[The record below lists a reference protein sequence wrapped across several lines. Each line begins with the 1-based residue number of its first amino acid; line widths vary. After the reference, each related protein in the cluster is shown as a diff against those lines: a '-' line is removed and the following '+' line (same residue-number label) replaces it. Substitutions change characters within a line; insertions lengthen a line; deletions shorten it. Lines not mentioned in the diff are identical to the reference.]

1 MSYLFFYDDTFPYD
15 GVRPS
20 QHILA
25 GLPNSVVGANQL
37 AEALAS
43 GQYQTFVNLH
53 GSYFPK
59 DVWPDILSFL
69 QQGGGLVH
77 TGQIP
82 FRKPVYQED
91 HEWKVE
97 VDQTAY
103 HQQLNIHEALEVTTT
118 KVEQQISHVE
128 RPLLEELEEAFSIQ
142 PTYGFVLHPT
152 KEHDQPHENGSSG
165 PMDAHIYPLLKGITA
180 EGRDI
185 SAPVVLIENTKGTF
199 AGGRWIFLNQRLD
212 EQFWSFGE
220 EVLTTLAQYAAEGV
234 TEIWVKPG
242 YASYY
247 PQEVPSLS
255 IQLQSL
261 ALQHKQNQNKQWTFE
276 LHVLKEES
284 NEMLYQEVIALD
296 ESKEWSWI
304 RRTLPFQVEE
314 GFYTIHAKAS
324 STAGEILHF
333 HQGFWGFSET
343 LLQEGSPLVAKRD
356 YFEKDGKPFPVVGMT
371 YMTSDVARKFLFMPN
386 ALVWNQDMEQMKH
399 AGINHIRSGIWTA
412 WRQIMYVDGHPYEEV
427 LRAIDAFV
435 LTAKKHD
442 LDLCFTF
449 FAFTPE
455 LWEGKNP
462 YLDPRSVE
470 AQKRFISAIT
480 SRYKQATHLHWDLI
494 NEPSMFDPKRI
505 FSGPRSARDP
515 FEIEAFQK
523 WVKQKYQTIRQVQEA
538 WNYSSSELPDFSAI
552 TTPEHQDMNFDV
564 QDMRNSSKS
573 LVWLDYTLFTM
584 DMHNQWAAELST
596 TIHETNPNRLITV
609 GQDEALASQRP
620 TPFFYESVV
629 DYTTNHTW
637 WQLDHLVWDG
647 VFTKTANK
655 PNLVQETGIMYL
667 EQPDGTAKRTEEELR
682 NILERK
688 YAYAFST
695 GGAGAVQWLWN
706 TNFYMDNVN
715 ESNIGALRADGTEK
729 PEADVSYD
737 FGAFMNES
745 KELFVNR
752 SLEEVAV
759 VYPYSNDF
767 STRKLAYEATTKAI
781 RTLSYELNTHARG
794 LGEYHLK
801 DLIETQPKLVIVPS
815 AHNFCDQ
822 AFDQLI
828 EYARNGGTVLYS
840 GPLRLNEG
848 WKESL
853 RLSQLGASSRRNVL
867 REESL
872 MIDGK
877 TYPVSFG
884 ARRIAELTKET
895 LVEATQNE
903 VTLTTIG
910 NGQFIWSPLPLELNN
925 RSETIKALYEFAL
938 KQADVTNELIWAK
951 GGENPGIYGR
961 RLSFEEGYLFIFV
974 SEFAGVVNLEV
985 TNPENNQTYSFEIE
999 EERSV
1004 LFRTNQEGEVMSV
1017 YRPKDVTIQT
1027 GIYNV

>member
-20 QHILA
+20 QHILS
-25 GLPNSVVGANQL
+25 GLTDQVVNAEQL
-37 AEALAS
+37 ADALAS
-43 GQYQTFVNLH
+43 GHYQTFVNLH

-59 DVWPDILSFL
+59 DVWSLILTFL
-69 QQGGGLVH
+69 QGGGGLVH
-77 TGQIP
+77 TGDIP
-82 FRKPVYQED
+82 FRKPVYKEQG
-91 HEWKVE
+91 EWKVE
-97 VDQTAY
+97 VEQTAY
-103 HQQLNIHEALEVTTT
+103 HQQLNIHEALEVTTS
-118 KVEQQISHVE
+118 KVEQQISVAE
-128 RPLLEELEEAFSIQ
+128 RPLLEDLEDAFSIQ

-152 KEHDQPHENGSSG
+152 KEDDQPHENGSSG
-165 PMDAHIYPLLKGITA
+165 PMDAHIYPLLKGLTSD
-180 EGRDI
+180 GRDI
-185 SAPVVLIENTKGTF
+185 SAPVVLIENTKGVF

-212 EQFWSFGE
+212 EQFWKMGE
-220 EVLTTLAQYAAEGV
+220 KVLTTLAWYAAEGV
-234 TEIWVKPG
+234 TEIWLKPG

-261 ALQHKQNQNKQWTFE
+261 SLQHKKSEGKQWTFE
-276 LHVLKEES
+276 LHVLKEGS
-284 NEMLYQEVIALD
+284 NEILYQEVIALD

-324 STAGEILHF
+324 STAGEISHF
-333 HQGFWGFSET
+333 HQGFWGFSES

-356 YFEKDGKPFPVVGMT
+356 YFEKDGKPFPIVGMT

-386 ALVWNQDMEQMKH
+386 AMVWDQDMEQMKH

-470 AQKRFISAIT
+470 AQKRFIAAIT
-480 SRYKQATHLHWDLI
+480 SRYTQATHLHWDLI

-505 FSGPRSARDP
+505 FSGPKSARDP
-515 FEIEAFQK
+515 FEIKAFQE
-523 WVKQKYQTIRQVQEA
+523 WVKEKYQTIRQLQEA
-538 WNYSSSELPDFSAI
+538 WNYSSVELPDFSAV
-552 TTPEHQDMNFDV
+552 TTPEAEDMNFDV
-564 QDMRNSSKS
+564 QDMRNPSKS

-584 DMHNQWAAELST
+584 DMHNRWAAELST
-596 TIHETNPNRLITV
+596 TIHETNPGRLITV
-609 GQDEALASQRP
+609 GQDEALVSQRP

-637 WQLDHLVWDG
+637 WQQDHLVWDG

-667 EQPDGTAKRTEEELR
+667 EQPDGMAKRSEEELR

-706 TNFYMDNVN
+706 TNFYMNNVN

-745 KELFVNR
+745 KDLFVNR

-767 STRKLAYEATTKAI
+767 SSRKLAFEATSKTI
-781 RTLSYELNTHARG
+781 RTLSYEMNTHARG
-794 LGEYHLK
+794 FGEYHL
-801 DLIETQPKLVIVPS
+801 DELLENQPKLVIVPS
-815 AHNFCDQ
+815 AHNFSDE
-822 AFDQLI
+822 AFDKLI
-828 EYARNGGTVLYS
+828 AYAEQGGTVLYT
-840 GPLRLNEG
+840 GPLRLNAG
-848 WKESL
+848 WKESA
-853 RLSQLGASSRRNVL
+853 RLVELGATERRNVL
-867 REESL
+867 REEAL
-872 MIDGK
+872 VIDGK
-877 TYPVSFG
+877 SYPVSFG

-895 LVEATQNE
+895 LVESTRNE
-903 VTLTTIG
+903 VISTSIG
-910 NGQFIWSPLPLELNN
+910 DGQFIWSPLPIELNN
-925 RSETIKALYEFAL
+925 RLESVIALYAYAL
-938 KQADVTNELIWAK
+938 NQAGVSEELIWSK
-951 GGENPGIYGR
+951 GAENPGIYGR
-961 RLSFEEGYLFIFV
+961 RLSYDQGDLYIFV
-974 SEFAGVVNLEV
+974 SEFAGEAEIEV
-985 TNPENNQTYSFEIE
+985 TNPENNQSYSFVME
-999 EERSV
+999 EERSI
-1004 LFRTNQEGEVMSV
+1004 LFRTNKQGDVISV
-1017 YRPKDVTIQT
+1017 YRPKEVKIEA
-1027 GIYNV
+1027 GIVNV